1 MAIYDG
7 DMIRRSGGL
16 TTDEGDNGIH
26 IHSLLFLTLIHIDY
40 HRAENRLGDTT
51 RENQPQ
57 RD

>member
-26 IHSLLFLTLIHIDY
+26 IHSLFLLLILIDY
-40 HRAENRLGDTT
+40 HRAANRLGDTT